1 MQRTIHLAAWLVV
14 GCALCLTAI
23 AYFPGL
29 HGGFLFD
36 DYANLPSL
44 GETGP
49 ITHWDTFWR
58 YITSGTADP
67 TGRPIALLS
76 FLFDAHDWPAS
87 PYPFKRT
94 NLLIHL
100 LNGALLFILLQRLGA
115 AVTTDGKQASVR
127 AALAAAT
134 GATLWMAH
142 PLFVSTTLYIVQR
155 EAMLPATFTLLGLLA
170 WLRGRRVM
178 TEGAMAKGL
187 AWIVAGLGV
196 CTALAFFSKANGML
210 LPALALVLELVLLR
224 TCERDLQRVSPPRSY
239 ARAMVLLGGLPTLAI
254 TLYLLHAGW
263 HGLTA
268 GISDARPWTL
278 GQRLITEPRILL
290 TYLHMLWL
298 PTPFTAGLFNDQI
311 KASASLL
318 NPWTTLPSIIIV
330 VSLIVGAWRTR
341 HRWPFLATAIL
352 FFFVG
357 QSIESSTIALEL
369 FFEHRNYLPSLLTFW
384 PLALWLFDASPALS
398 HPDTD
403 GAIGTRYDMP
413 VLADDSSSRP
423 PWRYPKYLLAF
434 AAVAGLLLMTWSRA
448 ALWGNTHDQALLW
461 AQLNPSSP
469 RAQAFAAQ
477 AEVASGHPELAIR
490 RLQPALAAAPT
501 EVQLALNLVAARCA
515 TGDLDRVT
523 LASAEH
529 ALATARDSGSLLS
542 SWFGRA
548 IDQTG
553 AARCAPLD
561 LTEIERLL
569 LAAQSNPRLTSN
581 PGRQQDI
588 YYLRGRIAILRG
600 KPDQAL
606 VLFNA
611 GLREQP
617 RPSLVLSQAA
627 ALGSAGFP
635 AEGLD
640 HLDLFESLPPASSTA
655 GWNMARLHAYVLARQ
670 QYWPK
675 EMARLR
681 ATLQHDLLDSEA
693 TPR

>member
-67 TGRPIALLS
+67 TGRPLALLS
-76 FLFDAHDWPAS
+76 FLLDAHDWPAS

-100 LNGALLFILLQRLGA
+100 LNGALLFTLLQRLGA
-115 AVTTDGKQASVR
+115 AATSGGKRVSFR
-127 AALAAAT
+127 IDLAAAT

-155 EAMLPATFTLLGLLA
+155 EAMLPVTFTVLGLLA
-170 WLRGRRVM
+170 WLRGRRFM
-178 TEGAMAKGL
+178 TEGATPRGL

-224 TCERDLQRVSPPRSY
+224 PCERGLQRNSPPRSY
-239 ARAMVLLGGLPTLAI
+239 TRAMVLLSGLPTLAI
-254 TLYLLHAGW
+254 ALYLLHAGW
-263 HGLTA
+263 QGLTA

-318 NPWTTLPSIIIV
+318 HPWTTLPSIIIV
-330 VSLIVGAWRTR
+330 LGLMVGAWRTR
-341 HRWPFLATAIL
+341 HRWPFLTTAIL

-369 FFEHRNYLPSLLTFW
+369 FFEHRNYLPSLLMFW
-384 PLALWLFDASPALS
+384 PLALWLFDASPAPS
-398 HPDTD
+398 SPDTD
-403 GAIGTRYDMP
+403 GTTGTRHNVP
-413 VLADDSSSRP
+413 ALANDPPSRS
-423 PWRYPKYLLAF
+423 PWRYPKYLVAV

-448 ALWGNTHDQALLW
+448 DLWGNTHDQALLW

-477 AEVASGHPELAIR
+477 AEVASGRPELAIR
-490 RLQPALAAAPT
+490 RLQPALAAAPG

-515 TGDLDRVT
+515 AGNLDRAT

-529 ALATARDSGSLLS
+529 ALATAGDSGSLLS

-548 IDQTG
+548 IDQAGT
-553 AARCAPLD
+553 AHCAPLD
-561 LTEIERLL
+561 LAEVERLL
-569 LAAQSNPRLTSN
+569 LAAQRNPRLTGN

-588 YYLRGRIAILRG
+588 YYLLGRIAILRG

-606 VLFNA
+606 ALFDA
-611 GLREQP
+611 GLKEQP
-617 RPSLVLSQAA
+617 RPSLVLTQAA

-635 AEGLD
+635 AQGLA
-640 HLDLFESLPPASSTA
+640 HLDFFKSLPTPSSAA
-655 GWNMARLHAYVLARQ
+655 GWNMARLHAYVLVRQ

-681 ATLQHDLLDSEA
+681 ATLRQDLLDSQA

>member
-1 MQRTIHLAAWLVV
+1 MQRTIRLAAWLVV
-14 GCALCLTAI
+14 GCAMCLTAF

-29 HGGFLFD
+29 HGAFLFD

-49 ITHWDTFWR
+49 ITHWATFWR

-67 TGRPIALLS
+67 TGRPLALLS
-76 FLFDAHDWPAS
+76 FLLDAHDWPAS

-100 LNGALLFILLQRLGA
+100 LNGALLFTLLRRLGA
-115 AVTTDGKQASVR
+115 AATTGGKCVGLHAD
-127 AALAAAT
+127 LAAAT

-155 EAMLPATFTLLGLLA
+155 EAMLPATFTLLGLLT
-170 WLRGRRVM
+170 WLHGRRVM
-178 TEGAMAKGL
+178 TAGAMAKGL
-187 AWIVAGLGV
+187 AWISGGLGI
-196 CTALAFFSKANGML
+196 CTALAFLSKANGML

-224 TCERDLQRVSPPRSY
+224 PCERGLQRVSPPRSY
-239 ARAMVLLGGLPTLAI
+239 TRAMALLAGLPTLAI
-254 TLYLLHAGW
+254 AFYLLYAGW

-318 NPWTTLPSIIIV
+318 HPWTTLPSIIIV
-330 VSLIVGAWRTR
+330 VGLIVGAWRAR
-341 HRWPFLATAIL
+341 HRWPFLAAAVL

-369 FFEHRNYLPSLLTFW
+369 FFEHRNYLPSLLMFW
-384 PLALWLFDASPALS
+384 PLALYLFDASPALS
-398 HPDTD
+398 LPDTH
-403 GAIGTRYDMP
+403 GTSDTGPNAPARANAGPMR
-413 VLADDSSSRP
+413 S
-423 PWRYPKYLLAF
+423 PWQHPKYLLAVT
-434 AAVAGLLLMTWSRA
+434 AVAGVLLMTWSRA
-448 ALWGNTHDQALLW
+448 DLWGNTHDQALLW
-461 AQLNPSSP
+461 ARLNPSSP

-490 RLQPALAAAPT
+490 RLQPALAAAPS
-501 EVQLALNLVAARCA
+501 EVQLALNLVAARCTA
-515 TGDLDRVT
+515 GNLDRAT

-548 IDQTG
+548 IDQAG

-561 LTEIERLL
+561 LAEIERLL

-588 YYLRGRIAILRG
+588 YYLRGRIAILQG

-606 VLFNA
+606 ALFNI
-611 GLREQP
+611 GLKEQP

-635 AEGLD
+635 AHGLA
-640 HLDLFESLPPASSTA
+640 HLDFFESLPPASSAA
-655 GWNMARLHAYVLARQ
+655 GWSMARLHTYVLVRQ

-681 ATLQHDLLDSEA
+681 ATLQQDLLDSQP